1 MLKTLVTLVLLMG
14 AIVLATTSNADA
26 STSSSSNGTHCEQLG
41 DSNAYLC
48 SVSDEESESG
58 TTEWFILFCE
68 FAYVAE
74 GDTIC
79 IPTDVIHLS
88 PINR

>member
-26 STSSSSNGTHCEQLG
+26 STSSSNGTHCEQLG
-41 DSNAYLC
+41 DTNAYLC

-74 GDTIC
+74 GDAIC